1 MWVKPEEV
9 LLANA
14 LWVTDRANPYFV
26 LQRRKGYGGGG
37 LTGLLVGTLDT
48 VLDNRTLPY
57 RILLQTPGSEVSFT
71 VSVASNRKE
80 INHDWEWLEHNLLQ
94 TLVAF
99 ESEDDVTEFVKCK
112 VSSLMADSQPAS
124 EVSGGDAEVEDLT
137 ASSKKFMKRFNMPRE
152 EKLVNYYSCSY
163 WKGSVPRQGWLYL
176 SINHCCFYSLLM
188 GREAKVILRWT
199 DITKLERDNNMVFP
213 DGIRVSTRE
222 KSYLF
227 LMFLNFNET
236 FNMMQQLANMAMKQ
250 LMFEGGFEEEKFST
264 LTTNSK
270 RKKKVSNLKRD
281 LDAKARSERFRAAF
295 KLPAQE
301 KLDGDEVCALWTPY
315 CKQHAAGR
323 LYLSHNF
330 VCFTS
335 KVLNLVT
342 LVIPMPDILVAEK
355 IDNSASGNLIN
366 NAILITTKGKMNF
379 TFSQFKDRNLIL
391 EKLSTFLSRQ
401 NVPRRTVSQS
411 SEGRSS
417 ETSGEVCEPEFQP
430 ALISIFNQRQ
440 SEDDDLTPKEAV
452 KEHLWDLHCAEYGRG
467 VCMYRTHA
475 THELVLK
482 GIPEKYRGEMWMIFS
497 GAVNEMSM
505 HPGYY
510 ADLVLQSAGKNNL
523 ATEEI
528 ERDLHRSL
536 PEHPAFQTDVGI
548 GALRRVLTA
557 YAWRNP
563 NIGYCQAM
571 NIVTSVLLLYVSE
584 EEAFWLLTAV
594 CERLLPD
601 YYNTRVVG
609 ALVDQGVFGELVKE
623 YIPSLHQR
631 LDSLGL
637 LSMISLSWFLTCFL
651 SVIPFGCA
659 VNILDCFFYDGA
671 RVIFQ
676 LSLTILESCREDLLD
691 CHEDGEAMLILNR
704 YLERIC
710 NPDNPHPSSTPTSHS
725 LLHSTESREDRVDVR
740 DLIEESYKQFWSIS
754 NRDIDRLRLKY
765 RLLVVQKIEDT
776 VMKNIVRSVASNTL
790 FEGRQLEELYILF
803 KEEYLSS
810 CYWRTSQWTPW
821 TGGIIREPE
830 EYLSSCYWRTSP
842 QPVDTIDRA
851 DSSRPHYELYRV
863 DFDQFRTLFLAL
875 VPQATGPRAPT
886 LALRA
891 FRYLDS
897 DGDNMVNFKEFVWLL
912 GGLCRAGSTERLRLI
927 YLLHLPPALLP
938 SDPLDDT
945 PGSPQS
951 DGTEP
956 GLEAADYFD
965 EDGGGELLTPDTED
979 LELPTVVEAEFTD
992 HQPLVKPSPPI
1003 TITTT
1008 TTNNTATH
1016 TNTNTANTT
1025 TTHTNT
1031 TTAAAKEKA
1040 CPPQQLV
1047 GEGGETPSE
1056 GRQEAAGGTNLAA
1069 DTAGGTN
1076 LAADTAAV
1084 GGEGDV
1090 AGVGVEKKEE
1100 EGGGEGGA
1108 GQLTPSPDSESRSIG
1123 SEGQQVRRTPRHMS
1137 RQPDKESK
1145 ESFQKVPRMNQV
1157 RSPSRRFM
1165 NQKVHESGKES
1176 FQKVPRM
1183 NQMQFIQLLKSL
1195 YDMFSDHSDE
1205 QCLYHALATVGT
1217 LLLQLGDVGKHFLLP
1232 VAHPSLSTSPT
1243 SPTPLPHSPSLDSQ
1257 GDAFLASSPRAAAQH
1272 AGTEGENTEDAG
1284 TEGENTEDAGTEGET
1299 TAASESEADGKPT
1312 MERTEE
1318 AKRESGGDDSRSGEG
1333 KGSGPKSPD
1342 GESERLS
1349 QDGDHLS
1356 TRSASESQASS
1367 SSSSQSRPDEGWSI
1381 SFEQFLASVLTEG
1394 ALVAYF
1400 ERTHDVSD
1408 PIRRMRNRRLVTRQT
1423 SSF

>member
-14 LWVTDRANPYFV
+14 LWVTDRANPFFV

-71 VSVASNRKE
+71 VSVANNKKE
-80 INHDWEWLEHNLLQ
+80 ISRDWEWLEQNLLQ
-94 TLVAF
+94 TLAAF
-99 ESEDDVTEFVKCK
+99 ENEDDITEFVKCK
-112 VSSLMADSQPAS
+112 VASLMANKEMVT
-124 EVSGGDAEVEDLT
+124 EVSNSDAEVEDLT
-137 ASSKKFMKRFNMPRE
+137 ASTKKFMKRFNMPRE

-264 LTTNSK
+264 PATSS
-270 RKKKVSNLKRD
+270 KKKKKMSNLKRD

-301 KLDGDEVCALWTPY
+301 KLDGDEECSLWTPFN
-315 CKQHAAGR
+315 KQYASGR
-323 LYLSHNF
+323 LYLSQNF

-335 KVLNLVT
+335 KVVNLVT
-342 LVIPMPDILVAEK
+342 LVIPMSDILVAEK
-355 IDNSASGNLIN
+355 VDNSASGNLIN

-401 NVPRRTVSQS
+401 NIPRRTISQS
-411 SEGRSS
+411 SEGRAS
-417 ETSGEVCEPEFQP
+417 ETSGVVEASEPEFQP
-430 ALISIFNQRQ
+430 ALISIFNQRM
-440 SEDDDLTPKEAV
+440 SEDELTPREAA
-452 KEHLWDLHCAEYGRG
+452 KEHLWDLHFAEFGRG

-482 GIPEKYRGEMWMIFS
+482 GIPEKYRGEMWMVFS
-497 GAVNEMSM
+497 GAVNEMAM

-510 ADLVLQSAGKNNL
+510 ADLVQQSSGKNNL

-536 PEHPAFQTDVGI
+536 PEHPAFQTDRGI

-676 LSLTILESCREDLLD
+676 LSLTILEGRRPKLLD
-691 CHEDGEAMLILNR
+691 CVEDGEAMLILNE
-704 YLERIC
+704 YLELIY
-710 NPDNPHPSSTPTSHS
+710 NPDNPHPTAQSSHS
-725 LLHSTESREDRVDVR
+725 VMHSSESTEEKVDVR

-776 VMKNIVRSVASNTL
+776 VMKNIVRSVASDTL
-790 FEGRQLEELYILF
+790 FEGKQLEELYILF
-803 KEEYLSS
+803 KEEYL
-810 CYWRTSQWTPW
+810 T
-821 TGGIIREPE
+821 
-830 EYLSSCYWRTSP
+830 SCYWRTSP
-842 QPVDTIDRA
+842 QPVDTTDKC
-851 DSSRPHYELYRV
+851 DTSRPYYELYKV
-863 DFDQFRTLFLAL
+863 DFEQFRTLFLAL

-891 FRYLDS
+891 FRYLDNN
-897 DGDNMVNFKEFVWLL
+897 DDNMINFKEFVWML
-912 GGLCRAGSTERLRLI
+912 GVLCRASPTERLRLI

-938 SDPLDDT
+938 SDPMDDT

-956 GLEAADYFD
+956 GLEAAEYFE
-965 EDGGGELLTPDTED
+965 EDLGEEGLSLDTED
-979 LELPTVVEAEFTD
+979 LELPTVVEAEFTEEPVHKPTPPLSATNPD
-992 HQPLVKPSPPI
+992 TKEHQSG
-1003 TITTT
+1003 
-1008 TTNNTATH
+1008 
-1016 TNTNTANTT
+1016 
-1025 TTHTNT
+1025 
-1031 TTAAAKEKA
+1031 
-1040 CPPQQLV
+1040 
-1047 GEGGETPSE
+1047 GEGGEALPDTKP
-1056 GRQEAAGGTNLAA
+1056 EAAPESLTTDMVA
-1069 DTAGGTN
+1069 
-1076 LAADTAAV
+1076 

-1090 AGVGVEKKEE
+1090 VGVRGEKKEE
-1100 EGGGEGGA
+1100 VEGAEGGGNVASSQLSSSPGADSKPLAAEGVNRV
-1108 GQLTPSPDSESRSIG
+1108 LRSACK
-1123 SEGQQVRRTPRHMS
+1123 
-1137 RQPDKESK
+1137 QPQKESK
-1145 ESFQKVPRMNQV
+1145 EDFQKVPRMNQI
-1157 RSPSRRFM
+1157 
-1165 NQKVHESGKES
+1165 
-1176 FQKVPRM
+1176 
-1183 NQMQFIQLLKSL
+1183 QFIQLLKSL
-1195 YDMFSDHSDE
+1195 YDMFTDHGEE
-1205 QCLYHALATVGT
+1205 QQLYHSVATVGT
-1217 LLLQLGDVGKHFLLP
+1217 LLLQLGDVGKQFLAQP
-1232 VAHPSLSTSPT
+1232 RPSTSQTGLELSTSPST
-1243 SPTPLPHSPSLDSQ
+1243 TNLPHSSSMESQ
-1257 GDAFLASSPRAAAQH
+1257 GDVFLGSSPR
-1272 AGTEGENTEDAG
+1272 NTAEDAG
-1284 TEGENTEDAGTEGET
+1284 KGSSASSLNTSDVKFGLGGGEEGGRVEAEEDEGRDGDGGSGCGK
-1299 TAASESEADGKPT
+1299 ASDLDPCEGSLSQE
-1312 MERTEE
+1312 
-1318 AKRESGGDDSRSGEG
+1318 DDQLSRSV
-1333 KGSGPKSPD
+1333 
-1342 GESERLS
+1342 
-1349 QDGDHLS
+1349 
-1356 TRSASESQASS
+1356 SESQMS
-1367 SSSSQSRPDEGWSI
+1367 SSSSQSKPDDTWSI
-1381 SFEQFLASVLTEG
+1381 SFEQFLASMLTES
-1394 ALVAYF
+1394 ALVTYF
-1400 ERTHDVSD
+1400 ERTHDVSE
-1408 PIRRMRNRRLVTRQT
+1408 PITRMRNRRLITRQA
-1423 SSF
+1423 SAY